1 MKLKINRV
9 IHGWNCEMN
18 MSGYQFRSN
27 GYGRRCSTH
36 VPSNLWSQAFG
47 AFNLVPSQIE
57 PLFGN
62 FIGNH
67 YLDGAHTHEHTDPA
81 PRGFEHVRC
90 NVMLKKPQSG
100 GNPVID
106 GEEFEVFEKSLW
118 LCVASKEQHAS
129 TPIKGGERLIFSFG
143 GLVETNQVERLL
155 A

>member
-1 MKLKINRV
+1 
-9 IHGWNCEMN
+9 
-18 MSGYQFRSN
+18 
-27 GYGRRCSTH
+27 
-36 VPSNLWSQAFG
+36 
-47 AFNLVPSQIE
+47 
-57 PLFGN
+57 
-62 FIGNH
+62 
-67 YLDGAHTHEHTDPA
+67 
-81 PRGFEHVRC
+81 
-90 NVMLKKPQSG
+90 MLKKPQSG